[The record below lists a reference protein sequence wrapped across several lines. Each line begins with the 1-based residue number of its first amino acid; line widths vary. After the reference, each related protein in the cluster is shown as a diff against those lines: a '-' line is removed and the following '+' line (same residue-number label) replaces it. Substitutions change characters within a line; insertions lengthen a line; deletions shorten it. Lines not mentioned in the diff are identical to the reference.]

1 MNKLGIYIH
10 WPYCIS
16 KCPYCDFNSHKIKN
30 YDPNEWLSA
39 YENQIK
45 YFKEYLVSQNFKN
58 IKLSSIF
65 LGGGTPSLMPPK
77 LVEKILLF
85 INKLFNFDK
94 NIEITLES
102 NPTNLE
108 LNKISDFKSAGVN
121 RISLGVQGLNDTDLK
136 YLGRLHNA
144 SETFVVLDL
153 MQKIIDNISVDLIYA
168 LSCQNLEI
176 WNNELQT
183 FLKNFSI
190 KHLSAYQLVIEKG
203 TKFYHLFN
211 RGELKTVSDNL
222 YKEFY
227 FSTKNIL
234 KNNKFDQY
242 EISNFSKPNF
252 FSKHNT
258 IYWKSDNW
266 IGIGPGAIS
275 RIWNKKKERIEFENF
290 KKPETWL
297 KNCLQKKINLK
308 KILKIKFDASEQEIL
323 MMGLRLNEG
332 VDLNKLQHRTFLNNE
347 EVLNLQKQGIINIRK
362 NKLMINE
369 NYFNVHDYIVRKIID
384 NYLSSQSTPLY

>member
-16 KCPYCDFNSHKIKN
+16 KCPYCDFNSHKIKD
-30 YDPNEWLSA
+30 YDQNEWLIA
-39 YENQIK
+39 YKNQIK
-45 YFKEYLVSQNFKN
+45 YFKEYLTFHNFEN
-58 IKLSSIF
+58 IKLTSIF
-65 LGGGTPSLMPPK
+65 FGGGTPSLMHPK
-77 LVEKILLF
+77 LVEQILSF
-85 INKLFNFDK
+85 INKLFEFEK

-108 LNKISDFKSAGVN
+108 FNKISDFKLAGVN

-136 YLGRLHNA
+136 YLGRLHDT
-144 SETFVVLDL
+144 SETFKILDL
-153 MQKIIDNISVDLIYA
+153 MQKKIDNISVDLIYA
-168 LSCQNLEI
+168 LSCQKLET
-176 WNNELQT
+176 WNNELEA
-183 FLKNFSI
+183 FLKKFSI

-203 TKFYHLFN
+203 TKFYDLFKK
-211 RGELKTVSDNL
+211 GELKTVSDSL
-222 YKEFY
+222 YEQFY

-234 KNNKFDQY
+234 KENEFDQY

-266 IGIGPGAIS
+266 VGIGPGAIS
-275 RIWNKKKERIEFENF
+275 RIWNNKKERIEFQNF

-297 KNCLQKKINLK
+297 KNSLSKNIIFKKTLKINP
-308 KILKIKFDASEQEIL
+308 DAAEKEIL

-332 VDLNKLQHRTFLNNE
+332 VDLKKLQHVTFLYNDE
-347 EVLNLQKQGIINIRK
+347 IIELQKQDIINVKK
-362 NKLMINE
+362 NNLRINE
-369 NYFNVHDYIVRKIID
+369 NYFNVHDYVVRKIID
-384 NYLSSQSTPLY
+384 NHVSS

>member
-30 YDPNEWLSA
+30 YDPNEWLLA
-39 YENQIK
+39 YKNQIK

-77 LVEKILLF
+77 MVEKIILF

-108 LNKISDFKSAGVN
+108 LNKISNFRSAGVN
-121 RISLGVQGLNDTDLK
+121 RISLGVQGLNDNDLK
-136 YLGRLHNA
+136 YLGRQHNA
-144 SETFVVLDL
+144 LETFNVLDL
-153 MQKIIDNISVDLIYA
+153 MQKKIDNISVDLIYA
-168 LSCQNLEI
+168 LSCQKLET
-176 WNNELQT
+176 WNNELQA
-183 FLKNFSI
+183 FLNNFSI
-190 KHLSAYQLVIEKG
+190 KHLSAYQLIIEKG
-203 TKFYHLFN
+203 TKFYDLFN
-211 RGELKTVSDNL
+211 RGELKIVSDNI
-222 YKEFY
+222 YKKFY
-227 FSTKNIL
+227 FNTKNIL
-234 KNNKFDQY
+234 KENKFDQY
-242 EISNFSKPNF
+242 EISNFAKPNF
-252 FSKHNT
+252 ISRHNT

-275 RIWNKKKERIEFENF
+275 RIWNDKKERMEFENF

-308 KILKIKFDASEQEIL
+308 KILKINFNTSEKEVL

-332 VDLNKLQHRTFLNNE
+332 VDLNKLQHRTFLKND
-347 EVLNLQKQGIINIRK
+347 EVLHLQKQGIIDIRK
-362 NKLMINE
+362 NKLRINE
-369 NYFNVHDYIVRKIID
+369 NYFNVHDYVVRKIID
-384 NYLSSQSTPLY
+384 NYLSS

>member
-1 MNKLGIYIH
+1 MSMNRLGIYIH

-45 YFKEYLVSQNFKN
+45 YFKNYLVSQNFKN

-85 INKLFNFDK
+85 INKLFNFDR

-108 LNKISDFKSAGVN
+108 LDKIGDFKSAGVN

-144 SETFVVLDL
+144 SETFFVLDL

-176 WNNELQT
+176 WNNELQN

-227 FSTKNIL
+227 FSTKDIL
-234 KNNKFDQY
+234 KDNKFDQY

-266 IGIGPGAIS
+266 IGVGPGAIS
-275 RIWNKKKERIEFENF
+275 RIWNDKKERIEFENF

-308 KILKIKFDASEQEIL
+308 KLSTINYDASEREIL

-332 VDLNKLQHRTFLNNE
+332 VNLNKLQDRTFLKNDE
-347 EVLNLQKQGIINIRK
+347 IFNLQKKGIIYIKK

-384 NYLSSQSTPLY
+384 NYLSS